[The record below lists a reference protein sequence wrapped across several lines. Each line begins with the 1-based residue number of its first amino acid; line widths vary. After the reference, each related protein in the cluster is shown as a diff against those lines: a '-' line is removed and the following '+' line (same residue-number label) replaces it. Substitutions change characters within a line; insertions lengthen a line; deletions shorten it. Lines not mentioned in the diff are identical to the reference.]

1 MSFILDARLEADCIE
16 VADLELS
23 RLLLMNNRIVPW
35 LILVPRR
42 DNAAEIT
49 DLTTTEQQILLNEIT
64 MITNI
69 QQKLFS
75 PDKINTAAI
84 GNMVRQLHIHII
96 GRYKND
102 PVWPAPVWGNL
113 AQEPYHEG
121 ELLQRVQMLRHA
133 ICI

>member
-1 MSFILDARLEADCIE
+1 MSFLLDARLDADCIE

-23 RLLLMNNRIVPW
+23 RLLLMNNRNVPW
-35 LILVPRR
+35 LILVPRK
-42 DNAAEIT
+42 DNAAELT
-49 DLTTTEQQILLNEIT
+49 DLTLSEQHVLLDEINL
-64 MITNI
+64 ITRV

-84 GNMVRQLHIHII
+84 GNMVRQLHIHVI
-96 GRYKND
+96 GRFKSD

-113 AQEPYHEG
+113 AAEPYHEG
-121 ELLQRVQMLRHA
+121 ELLQRVQLLRHA